1 MKHNYM
7 IQQDEL
13 LFRPITELDIE
24 NMRQWRNK
32 DGIRQSFIYQDHI
45 SREQQEQWYK
55 NYIENEND
63 IMFIIE
69 YRAQPIGT
77 VALYNIDFNKR
88 EAEFGRLMIGQ
99 VETRGLGIGQIATKT
114 MCEFGFNKL
123 NLDRIILEVFEDNSY
138 AMRAYQKA
146 GFNSVGQREIMGRT
160 LAMMHLDKL
169 ESIKSDVSK
178 V

>member
-13 LFRPITELDIE
+13 LFRPITESDIE

-32 DGIRQSFIYQDHI
+32 EGIRQSFIYQEHI
-45 SREQQEQWYK
+45 SIEHQEQWYK

-69 YRAQPIGT
+69 YRAKPIGT
-77 VALYNIDFNKR
+77 VALYNIDINKR

-114 MCEFGFNKL
+114 MCEFGFKKL

-138 AMRAYQKA
+138 AMRAYEKA
-146 GFNSVGQREIMGRT
+146 GFRSVGQRAVMGRT
-160 LAMMHLDKL
+160 LSIMHLDKD